1 VHANSIPEFGKVSA
15 SLPWQL
21 MPIDADL
28 CMRGDTICLP
38 FILHICLNRDVQ
50 CFFQGN
56 DSTVAKKI
64 SFHSK
69 EKTLARMPLPG
80 LLGQHYCP
88 DFLDAAGRKP
98 MLPGTQRVSNS
109 LIHPKAD
116 ATFCSWFRQKIAQ

>member
-1 VHANSIPEFGKVSA
+1 MFNA
-15 SLPWQL
+15 
-21 MPIDADL
+21 
-28 CMRGDTICLP
+28 
-38 FILHICLNRDVQ
+38 
-50 CFFQGN
+50 FFKATTAQF
-56 DSTVAKKI
+56 VAKKI
-64 SFHSK
+64 SFHSE

-98 MLPGTQRVSNS
+98 MLAETQHVSNS